1 MIARIWQGWT
11 PSAAADAYQRHYET
25 EVSDHLQRLAG
36 FRGGRL
42 LRRQHG
48 DEVAFTSITF
58 FASMDAVRAF
68 AGTNPDIAVVADTAR
83 RVLSRWDHHVTH
95 HEVAVDII
103 QP

>member
-1 MIARIWQGWT
+1 MIARIWQGWA
-11 PSAAADAYQRHYET
+11 PSATADEYQRHYET
-25 EVSDHLQRLAG
+25 EVTEHLQRIAG

-42 LRRQHG
+42 LRRQRG

-68 AGTNPDIAVVADTAR
+68 AGTNLDNAVVEGTAR

-95 HEVAVDII
+95 HEVALDIR
-103 QP
+103 P